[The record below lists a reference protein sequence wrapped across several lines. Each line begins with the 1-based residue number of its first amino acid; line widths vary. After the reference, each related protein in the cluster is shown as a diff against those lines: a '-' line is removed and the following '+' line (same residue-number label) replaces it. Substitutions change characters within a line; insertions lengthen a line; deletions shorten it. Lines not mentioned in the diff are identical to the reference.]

1 MDKIKKTLQKLSVK
15 ERGVIKSILLK
26 LQENNFQGLDL
37 VKLKGNLNI
46 FRVRQ
51 GKLRIIFFKKE
62 KEIRILAIERSSEKS
77 YWNF

>member
-26 LQENNFQGLDL
+26 LRENNFQGSDL

>member
-1 MDKIKKTLQKLSVK
+1 MDKIKKALQKLSVK

-37 VKLKGNLNI
+37 VKLKGDLNI
-46 FRVRQ
+46 FRVGQ

-62 KEIRILAIERSSEKS
+62 KEIGILAIE
-77 YWNF
+77 